1 MPAILLFS
9 AVFVL
14 RIPNLWLDI
23 LVSPPLLFHLVLTSV
38 SSARHTHSILLPL
51 NSMYLSGFLTG
62 FLTSQTSETER
73 HLSVYYAAS
82 LQTHISRGE
91 SGYLTSLQGGER
103 VSGGGRGIIAVYGY
117 G

>member
-1 MPAILLFS
+1 M
-9 AVFVL
+9 
-14 RIPNLWLDI
+14 
-23 LVSPPLLFHLVLTSV
+23 H
-38 SSARHTHSILLPL
+38 
-51 NSMYLSGFLTG
+51 LSGFLTG